1 MIFSHKNQHTWLI
14 ILSKMAANI
23 SSFLNKIA
31 SLGLG
36 VAVVGGVVNT
46 ALYNGEW
53 YTTARLF
60 DSKNLNFDLISGIHN
75 FQVPTYMHTI
85 HLCIL

>member
-1 MIFSHKNQHTWLI
+1 
-14 ILSKMAANI
+14 MAANI

-46 ALYNGEW
+46 ALYNGEC
-53 YTTARLF
+53 YTTRRLF
-60 DSKNLNFDLISGIHN
+60 KFETLNLGL
-75 FQVPTYMHTI
+75 
-85 HLCIL
+85 